1 MQKQMDHNQYPKSLK
16 SKSDDQLRFIA
27 KDAQEAA
34 ATNPTGENAGYYLD
48 EALYAASELNRRQI
62 RRNAA

>member
-1 MQKQMDHNQYPKSLK
+1 MPKQMDHIQYPKSLK
-16 SKSDDQLRFIA
+16 NKSDDQLRFIA

-34 ATNPTGENAGYYLD
+34 ATHPDGENAGYYLD
-48 EALYAASELNRRQI
+48 EALYATTELNRRQV